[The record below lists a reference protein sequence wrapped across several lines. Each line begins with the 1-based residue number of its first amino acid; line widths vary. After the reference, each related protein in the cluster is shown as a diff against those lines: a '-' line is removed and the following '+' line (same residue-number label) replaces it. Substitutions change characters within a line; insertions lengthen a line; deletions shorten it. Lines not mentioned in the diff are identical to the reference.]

1 MVRQWWI
8 ATKVSRLRWPARG
21 RNKIVEDISHHRR
34 ILDNKIELDHPF
46 VIRLAL
52 DGCTNRPFYRIVVGK
67 QYGPRDSDELE
78 QLGTFDP
85 MPNMFN
91 EKLCA
96 LNFERIK
103 YHIAMGAHIT
113 RPVRRLLGLSGFL
126 PLDPTSVFY
135 AQMLR
140 RRKLIEEK
148 VRERDGVEVGDK
160 KQETAV

>member
-8 ATKVSRLRWPARG
+8 TRKVSRLRWPARG
-21 RNKIVEDISHHRR
+21 RNKISENISHYRR
-34 ILDNKIELDHPF
+34 LLDNKIELEHPF

-52 DGCTNRPFYRIVVGK
+52 DGCTNRPFYRLVVGK
-67 QYGPRDSDELE
+67 QYGPRDSEELE

-103 YHIAMGAHIT
+103 YHMAMGAHIS
-113 RPVRRLLGLSGFL
+113 RPARRLLGLSGFL
-126 PLDPTSVFY
+126 PLDPTSIFFP
-135 AQMLR
+135 QMLR

-148 VRERDGVEVGDK
+148 VRERDGVEVDSER
-160 KQETAV
+160 QETAV